1 MRKQPTTNQLVREFA
16 KVLGPMETAALAH
29 AADEL
34 RYRRSQKARDDLAA
48 DIARRDSLTIK
59 QGHSLKC
66 GILKCH
72 PECPSLKCQ

>member
-1 MRKQPTTNQLVREFA
+1 MKRTTT
-16 KVLGPMETAALAH
+16 MEQAALGH

-34 RYRRSQKARDDLAA
+34 RYQRSQKARDDLAA
-48 DIARRDSLTIK
+48 DIARRDRLTLA

-72 PECPSLKCQ
+72 PECPRLRCQ